1 MTKNNYL
8 IRCLKRVFIFQS
20 LFLAAYYKTKIIRRG
35 SRFFYKQLSN
45 LLDAINIDFYILR
58 YLGDKEDIF
67 QGFLII
73 LITFAG
79 LGITGFSLFE
89 IIAGLLFILYGFIYH
104 SPLPL
109 IEEYFE
115 GSRRSKSKKLLDFLP
130 SYEFALCFTVGM
142 GMICDAFNTPIL
154 EDMKNEDIKKQDKKI
169 QEKNNEHPIKNKK
182 QKKD

>member
-8 IRCLKRVFIFQS
+8 LRCLKRIFIFQS
-20 LFLAAYYKTKIIRRG
+20 LFIAAYYKTKIIKRG

-45 LLDAINIDFYILR
+45 LLDIIDIDFYILR

-73 LITFAG
+73 LMVFAG
-79 LGITGFSLFE
+79 LGITGFFLFE
-89 IIAGLLFILYGFIYH
+89 IIAGLLIILYGFIYH
-104 SPLPL
+104 SPIPL
-109 IEEYFE
+109 LEDYFE
-115 GSRRSKSKKLLDFLP
+115 GSHSSKNKKLLEFLP
-130 SYEFALCFTVGM
+130 SVEFALYFTVGM

-154 EDMKNEDIKKQDKKI
+154 EDKKI
-169 QEKNNEHPIKNKK
+169 EDVKKPEKNNEHPIKSKK